1 MQIFSVLCYKNRHM
15 RNQPNISRGY
25 AGLMDVIFQKKN
37 FVSPMLR
44 SGSLY

>member
-25 AGLMDVIFQKKN
+25 AGLMDVIFLKN
-37 FVSPMLR
+37 LVVADA
-44 SGSLY
+44 